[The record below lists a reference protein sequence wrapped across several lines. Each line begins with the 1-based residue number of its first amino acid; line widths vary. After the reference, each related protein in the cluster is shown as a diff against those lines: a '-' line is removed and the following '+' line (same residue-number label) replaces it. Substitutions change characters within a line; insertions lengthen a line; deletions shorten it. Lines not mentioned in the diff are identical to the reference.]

1 MKKHEIVLVYITDK
15 KQKRNI
21 QDNLQSFVG
30 KRAVLEIDK
39 NNEAD
44 AWAVKALFDKH
55 VAFVRMSDARDGIYN
70 LVKREKYSPIATVTG
85 LGDYNGCLTAEVEYE
100 GDAPEKLDL
109 QQLHSQWVY
118 TGPVFKEI
126 PEVAELDNVTDY
138 LLSLL
143 VNQKANC
150 DNINE
155 SFGRYVSLMKFGFS
169 KEFNEKK
176 REIDRLLKEYP
187 DEKVRRLMD
196 KLKEISKVVHSKKTR
211 MQAYSYIIKK
221 LKKHIDLHCKKT
233 AMTYSISDI
242 TKQIQAFPSK
252 LNKDGSMAKI
262 YPLRIYYEFM
272 PEEVLNKFFSAIALL
287 GYLGE
292 QVAKGDSVKKKRGRP
307 KNVKGDPCPIW
318 KHIIGNKILR
328 GKWFEYIRET
338 LDGKK
343 NEEAGYVMKAFMDCG
358 VVDSA
363 RYRIVKDSF
372 GDIGTDRIYNKALKD
387 VPEQYIENYKYL
399 CSIINEQ
406 KEVFLSS
413 IS

>member
-1 MKKHEIVLVYITDK
+1 MNKKEIVLVYITDK
-15 KQKRNI
+15 KQKRQI

-100 GDAPEKLDL
+100 GDAPERLDL

-143 VNQKANC
+143 VNQKVNC
-150 DNINE
+150 NNISE

-187 DEKVRRLMD
+187 DEKVRGLRD

-211 MQAYSYIIKK
+211 MQAYSYI
-221 LKKHIDLHCKKT
+221 T
-233 AMTYSISDI
+233 
-242 TKQIQAFPSK
+242 
-252 LNKDGSMAKI
+252 
-262 YPLRIYYEFM
+262 
-272 PEEVLNKFFSAIALL
+272 
-287 GYLGE
+287 
-292 QVAKGDSVKKKRGRP
+292 
-307 KNVKGDPCPIW
+307 
-318 KHIIGNKILR
+318 
-328 GKWFEYIRET
+328 
-338 LDGKK
+338 
-343 NEEAGYVMKAFMDCG
+343 
-358 VVDSA
+358 
-363 RYRIVKDSF
+363 
-372 GDIGTDRIYNKALKD
+372 
-387 VPEQYIENYKYL
+387 
-399 CSIINEQ
+399 
-406 KEVFLSS
+406 
-413 IS
+413 

>member
-1 MKKHEIVLVYITDK
+1 MNKKEIVLVYITDK
-15 KQKRNI
+15 KQKRQI

-100 GDAPEKLDL
+100 GDAPERLDL

-143 VNQKANC
+143 VNQKVNC
-150 DNINE
+150 NNISE

-187 DEKVRRLMD
+187 DEKVRGLRD

-242 TKQIQAFPSK
+242 TKQIEAFPSK
-252 LNKDGSMAKI
+252 LTKDGSMAKI

-307 KNVKGDPCPIW
+307 KKVMGDPCPIL
-318 KHIIGNKILR
+318 KHIIGNTILR

-338 LDGKK
+338 LDGKR
-343 NEEAGYVMKAFMDCG
+343 NEEAGYVMKAFVDCG
-358 VVDSA
+358 VLDCA
-363 RYRIVKDSF
+363 KYRIVKDSF

-387 VPEQYIENYKYL
+387 VPEQYMENYKYL
-399 CSIINEQ
+399 CSIINKQ